1 MSLTLLVTLFRYASR
16 VRSII
21 NDPSKNV
28 SSKEVERLKRLVA
41 YWKEQAGQKGE
52 DEDLEEIREER
63 PTKDK
68 ADGRGSM

>member
-1 MSLTLLVTLFRYASR
+1 MLFRYASR

-68 ADGRGSM
+68 TDGRVSV